1 MITFEPAILSSV
13 ASAASATS
21 LAGVGPSA
29 PAVASDASFGK
40 MLDQLASQTVDTLRS
55 AEATAI
61 EGVRGKASVQSVVD
75 AILAAERSLQ
85 TAIAVRD
92 KAVGAYQEIS
102 KMAI

>member
-21 LAGVGPSA
+21 LAGVAPSA